1 MKRSQWSL
9 LFFGALFLACLLHVK
24 FCEWASGARAADLGL
39 ESLIRFG
46 ADAELTWGLYSNQAE
61 LSFTAAFLC
70 GVVLPL
76 GFLAAAAFL
85 LLARPRPRIRPQR
98 TLVEDLQTGDTAARA
113 TPAGTLASPGTRAA
127 EGAGALS
134 RALRDSNVKVQAEAA
149 EALADIGPEAG
160 EAVPDLV
167 RELTSSDAAVRQT
180 CARAGQDRPPG
191 RRLDSGPEGSPQ
203 RRVRGRPTAGRRGDR
218 THPRRM
224 RASRHGRAHGGTIG

>member
-39 ESLIRFG
+39 ESLIGFG
-46 ADAELTWGLYSNQAE
+46 ADPELTWGLYSNQAE

-85 LLARPRPRIRPQR
+85 LLARPRPRFRPPR
-98 TLVEDLQTGDTAARA
+98 SIVEDLQTGDTAARA
-113 TPAGTLASPGTRAA
+113 TAAGALASPGTRAA

-134 RALRDSNVKVQAEAA
+134 RALRDGTVKVQAEAA

-160 EAVPDLV
+160 EAVGDLV

-180 CARAGQDRPPG
+180 CARALGKIG
-191 RRLDSGPEGSPQ
+191 RRAVASIPGLRDLRNDECEVVQ
-203 RRVRGRPTAGRRGDR
+203 LLAAEAIERIRGECERADTVELTAGR
-218 THPRRM
+218 
-224 RASRHGRAHGGTIG
+224 